1 MTIWT
6 ALGVGLAIYMTAI
19 GIAIHI
25 YVAWQGV
32 VRLRGHLDIG
42 RLTENG
48 AVGDHLNMR
57 AQLERVQR

>member
-6 ALGVGLAIYMTAI
+6 SIGIAFAVYMTLI